1 MILKYPI
8 NIKDHFLTNES
19 FELHWDEARTVGA
32 TQGVDLEQLHLYYKS
47 EDYLSHQKDRSDLKV
62 LLYKIAQR
70 TMLRY
75 KMQKLSPYLSKRAK
89 VLDYGC
95 GVGAFLAYLSQNGF
109 HVQGVEP
116 NPSAR
121 KIAQQQGVSV
131 SQSLPEAGTYDMI
144 TLWHVLEHIPDPKE
158 ALRSFYK
165 YLTPKGTLVL
175 ALPNPTSWDAQHYAA
190 YWAGWDVPR
199 HLWHFTPEGIQKM
212 AASMGFT
219 LEKQHPL
226 WLDAFYV
233 SLLSESYQNKKA
245 PWLGAIYK
253 GFLSN
258 LRAMKT
264 GQFSSLIYVFKK
276 S

>member
-1 MILKYPI
+1 MKHPI

-19 FELHWDEARTVGA
+19 FEVYWDEAQTLGA
-32 TQGVDLEQLHLYYKS
+32 TQGVDHDQLHLYYKS
-47 EDYLSHQKDRSDLKV
+47 EDYLSHQKDRSDLKA
-62 LLYKIAQR
+62 LLYKLAQKA
-70 TMLRY
+70 MLRY
-75 KMQKLSPYLSKRAK
+75 KMQKLSPHLFKHAR

-95 GVGAFLAYLSQNGF
+95 GVGAFLTYLNQKGYK
-109 HVQGVEP
+109 VQGVEP
-116 NPSAR
+116 ITSAR
-121 KIAQQQGVSV
+121 KIAQEQGIAVF
-131 SQSLPEAGTYDMI
+131 QALPQDTTYDMI

-158 ALRSFYK
+158 ALHAFYK
-165 YLTPKGTLVL
+165 HLTPKGTLVL
-175 ALPNPTSWDAQHYAA
+175 ALPNPSSWDAQYYAE

-199 HLWHFTPEGIQKM
+199 HLWHFTPEGIKKM
-212 AASMGFT
+212 AASAGFT

-233 SLLSESYQNKKA
+233 SLLSETYQNKKA
-245 PWLGAIYK
+245 PWLGAMVK

-258 LRAMKT
+258 LRGIKT